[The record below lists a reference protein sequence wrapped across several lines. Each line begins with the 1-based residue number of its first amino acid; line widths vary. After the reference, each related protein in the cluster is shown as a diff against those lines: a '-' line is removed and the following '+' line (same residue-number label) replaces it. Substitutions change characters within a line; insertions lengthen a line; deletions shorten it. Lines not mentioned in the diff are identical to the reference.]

1 MSFRF
6 PYLSLDIETTG
17 LDTHRIHVL
26 QLAAV
31 YDNGKALEDLPTF
44 NQVIRWPVITY
55 GEEYAMNLN
64 RKLVAQAFR
73 KENVFSL
80 EEVQQDF
87 DDFLQEVQPHG
98 RITAAGKNAGGF
110 DMPTLRNP
118 VNGFVLSRINHRIL
132 DPGSMFTEEFDHIP
146 HLGEL
151 NELLGRKEVSHDALD
166 DCWDV
171 VHAIRYKWGM

>member
-17 LDTHRIHVL
+17 LDRQRVHVL

-31 YDNGKALEDLPTF
+31 YDNGKSLKDLPTF

-55 GEEYAMNLN
+55 GEEYAMHLN
-64 RKLVAQAFR
+64 RHLFDQAFR
-73 KENVFSL
+73 QENVFSL
-80 EEVQQDF
+80 GEVRENF
-87 DDFLQEVQPHG
+87 KAFLNRVQPQG
-98 RITAAGKNAGGF
+98 RITAAGKNVDGF
-110 DMPTLRNP
+110 DMPILRNP
-118 VNGFVLSRINHRIL
+118 TNGFTLSRINRRVL

-146 HLGEL
+146 TL
-151 NELLGRKEVSHDALD
+151 NELNQFLNRKEVSHDALD